1 MTENRYEK
9 IYSDTISIL
18 EILEVSIE
26 DQKMFSF
33 VRKKILDIANDVKR
47 LGEENGPEL
56 NN

>member
-47 LGEENGPEL
+47 LGEENGSEL